1 MLKIKNLVM
10 LFSSTLKV
18 SEPEF
23 IFRKPRILMSELYF
37 IIQTYGYSVSQL
49 VELLQE
55 IRDHYN
61 EVLMQRWV
69 HVFRDIFD
77 EDNYHPM
84 QVCQPT
90 RSLSPLSCC

>member
-1 MLKIKNLVM
+1 M
-10 LFSSTLKV
+10 
-18 SEPEF
+18 
-23 IFRKPRILMSELYF
+23 
-37 IIQTYGYSVSQL
+37 QL

-77 EDNYHPM
+77 EDNYHPI
-84 QVCQPT
+84 QVT
-90 RSLSPLSCC
+90 YWTAVSLNRFNSGFLFYLIIFKFLKFCFFN

>member
-1 MLKIKNLVM
+1 M
-10 LFSSTLKV
+10 
-18 SEPEF
+18 
-23 IFRKPRILMSELYF
+23 
-37 IIQTYGYSVSQL
+37 SQL

-84 QVCQPT
+84 QVQNQLVIDIT
-90 RSLSPLSCC
+90 RHFVTNAWI

>member
-1 MLKIKNLVM
+1 MDIILNIQLLETNYRL
-10 LFSSTLKV
+10 LFT
-18 SEPEF
+18 
-23 IFRKPRILMSELYF
+23 Y
-37 IIQTYGYSVSQL
+37 QTYGYSVSQL

-77 EDNYHPM
+77 EDNYHPI
-84 QVCQPT
+84 QVY
-90 RSLSPLSCC
+90 SI

>member
-1 MLKIKNLVM
+1 M
-10 LFSSTLKV
+10 
-18 SEPEF
+18 
-23 IFRKPRILMSELYF
+23 
-37 IIQTYGYSVSQL
+37 QL

-77 EDNYHPM
+77 EDNYHPI
-84 QVCQPT
+84 QVTC
-90 RSLSPLSCC
+90 RLVILVYPLFDYS